1 MSALDLLYSDTNKR
15 LCPLCVRELYPGD
28 CRIVS
33 RITGKELKP
42 APTGRLERQLAR
54 RNPESLLGP
63 RYVNELA
70 SRECPHCG
78 YLLPY
83 NIESVENKSVVVV
96 GDTYAGKSHYLAA
109 LIHQIEEGEMQ
120 GPHQYIRFV
129 CLTDDVRL
137 EYTTNYLDRLFNKK
151 KVIDS
156 TQPERIY

>member
-15 LCPLCVRELYPGD
+15 LCPLCVREFYPGD

-33 RITGKELKP
+33 RISGKELKP
-42 APTGRLERQLAR
+42 APAGKMARQLAR

-83 NIESVENKSVVVV
+83 NIESVENKSVVVI

-109 LIHQIEEGEMQ
+109 LIQQIEEGQMQ
-120 GPHQYIRFV
+120 APDQYMRFV
-129 CLTDDVRL
+129 CLTEDVRQEYARGYL
-137 EYTTNYLDRLFNKK
+137 ERLFKK
-151 KVIDS
+151 KQVIGP
-156 TQPERIY
+156 TQPADPT